1 MVFWLDNRFYLLVQ
15 IGLINSYG
23 GIEVVGPVGPLLR
36 SDESALN
43 ELIED
48 FSEELTIT
56 FVRSPQEKR
65 QHGQHH
71 EQRCCADTHVGLGK
85 KKQRDAQRELRC
97 QMKSV
102 VAW

>member
-1 MVFWLDNRFYLLVQ
+1 MVFLVDNRFYLLVQ
-15 IGLINSYG
+15 IGLPLYC

-48 FSEELTIT
+48 LFQGLTVSFIHGQ
-56 FVRSPQEKR
+56 QEKW

-85 KKQRDAQRELRC
+85 KKQRDSQ
-97 QMKSV
+97 KSS
-102 VAW
+102 AAK